1 VILLDTDVVSGVMKP
16 RPPEALIAW
25 LDSRTSSDLFLS
37 TVTVAEIG
45 YGLSVL
51 PTGRRRRDL
60 TQRFEIFLERAFD
73 QRILSF
79 DLPAAHLYADLMA
92 RRRELGRPMSA
103 FDGQIAAIARAHGFA
118 VATRNVRDFEECGL
132 EILNPFGE
140 GSARQGA

>member
-1 VILLDTDVVSGVMKP
+1 MILLDTDVVSGVMRP

-45 YGLSVL
+45 FGLSVL
-51 PTGRRRRDL
+51 PSGRRRQEL
-60 TQRFEIFLERAFD
+60 THRFEIFLERGFD

-79 DLPAAHLYADLMA
+79 DLPSARLYAELMA

-103 FDGQIAAIARAHGFA
+103 FDGQIASIARAHGFA
-118 VATRNVRDFEECGL
+118 IATRNVRDFEECGL
-132 EILNPFGE
+132 EVLNPFSEAG
-140 GSARQGA
+140 